1 MVKERRLIADYLN
14 VGTGAEEKYAL
25 MGTGFTDLNDSPS
38 AQTTSKKYINNKSAS
53 KSISGY
59 DWTAAYTT
67 DVIPEEEAIKYICNI
82 GKKELIGAD
91 AETNYV
97 KVDLTEKVGSSGT
110 EFEARRRRIAVEV
123 AEFASNDGEMQA
135 SGNLLG
141 QTDWEFGKFD
151 IKTKTFTPE
160 AEQTPAE

>member
-1 MVKERRLIADYLN
+1 MVKERRFIADYIN
-14 VGTGAEEKYAL
+14 VGTGADEEYAL

-38 AQTTSKKYINNKSAS
+38 AQTTSKKYINNKSAT

-59 DWTAAYTT
+59 DWTAPYTT
-67 DVIPEEEAIKYICNI
+67 DVIPEDKAISYICNI
-82 GKKELIGAD
+82 GKKELTGPD

-97 KVDLTEKVGSSGT
+97 KVELSEKVGSSGT
-110 EFEARRRRIAVEV
+110 EFEARRRRVAVEV
-123 AEFASNDGEMQA
+123 AEFTNNDGEMQA

-141 QTDWEFGKFD
+141 KSDWEFGKFD